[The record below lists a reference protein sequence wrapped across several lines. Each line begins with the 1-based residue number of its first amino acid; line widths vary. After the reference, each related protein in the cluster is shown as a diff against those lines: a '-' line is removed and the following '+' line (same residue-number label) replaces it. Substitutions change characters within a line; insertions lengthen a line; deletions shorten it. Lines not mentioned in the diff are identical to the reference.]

1 LAQNAFNGIITIVCQ
16 INILVGVQALAWF
29 CQTKVWTPFSESLY
43 DNDVLEPQ
51 FVNQIING
59 FRISFINITVN
70 LLILLN
76 ILFNL
81 CRKNNMHEFNTTGPC
96 NPTLHY
102 TVMREAL
109 ITTSLEQVKKGRYF
123 TLFAPR
129 QAGKTTFF
137 QLIIEKLK
145 ESYTPIWITF
155 ENLTTVNS
163 ILSGF

>member
-1 LAQNAFNGIITIVCQ
+1 M
-16 INILVGVQALAWF
+16 
-29 CQTKVWTPFSESLY
+29 
-43 DNDVLEPQ
+43 
-51 FVNQIING
+51 
-59 FRISFINITVN
+59 R
-70 LLILLN
+70 
-76 ILFNL
+76 
-81 CRKNNMHEFNTTGPC
+81 EFNTTGPC
-96 NPTLHY
+96 NPALHY